1 MVRGYAGKRMIKN
14 RNRLDSCAGFTL
26 IELVSTLVIISVLA
40 AILIPRYIDAET
52 SSKYRAL
59 EMGVAELNGRET
71 LTWALIKLSDAGY
84 QDDGALWA
92 QFTVDPGT
100 NIGPDYDW
108 TSGPTF
114 SGGTLRFKSEI
125 SMVLDRA
132 GSSTQA
138 PGKWSRR

>member
-1 MVRGYAGKRMIKN
+1 MTARRQKAMN
-14 RNRLDSCAGFTL
+14 NAGFTL
-26 IELVSTLVIISVLA
+26 IELISTLVIISTLA
-40 AILIPRYIDAET
+40 AVLIPKYIDAET

-84 QDDGALWA
+84 RDDNGLWA
-92 QFTVDPGT
+92 QFAIDPGT

-108 TSGPTF
+108 PSGPNQI
-114 SGGTLRFKSEI
+114 GGTLRFKNEV
-125 SMVLDRA
+125 SMTLDRT

-138 PGKWSRR
+138 PGKWNRR